1 MSERK
6 VLNKYF
12 PPDFDPSKIKR
23 RKRQGPKNSQ
33 ITVTLKAPYTMR
45 CTKCGE
51 YICKYPSPSQLP
63 FTYLQAN
70 TSDHGRKFNARK
82 ETAEGEE
89 YLGVKV
95 FRFYIKCTLCS
106 QEITFKTDPKNADFT
121 PEHGATRTFDNWSEA
136 DPEGRAGALPTAAE
150 DDEDDPEREA
160 CDAMAE
166 LERSQEA
173 SRREMEI
180 MDELADLRSR
190 NARVDT
196 SKVGDDPE
204 ALLAKLHEGR
214 LSREEEERRTKEA
227 EEDDAEVAKYFTKM
241 APPPLPLGG
250 KGKEKAKDDSPDGE
264 KDGSEEAEEKPKGP
278 TIKRAVTA
286 AGEPSVAAILAAKGK
301 AAEPVAPPA
310 PAQVKRKRE
319 GMQKL
324 LGIKKKA
331 KA

>member
-1 MSERK
+1 M
-6 VLNKYF
+6 
-12 PPDFDPSKIKR
+12 
-23 RKRQGPKNSQ
+23 
-33 ITVTLKAPYTMR
+33 
-45 CTKCGE
+45 
-51 YICKYPSPSQLP
+51 
-63 FTYLQAN
+63 
-70 TSDHGRKFNARK
+70 
-82 ETAEGEE
+82 
-89 YLGVKV
+89 KV

-160 CDAMAE
+160 RDAMAE

-204 ALLAKLHEGR
+204 ALLAKLHEER
-214 LSREEEERRTKEA
+214 LSREEEERRKREA

-241 APPPLPLGG
+241 APPPLPLGAGG
-250 KGKEKAKDDSPDGE
+250 KGKEKAREESPDE
-264 KDGSEEAEEKPKGP
+264 KDGSEEVDDKPKEAKGP

-286 AGEPSVAAILAAKGK
+286 AGEPSVASILAAKGK

-310 PAQVKRKRE
+310 TAQVKRKRE

>member
-1 MSERK
+1 M
-6 VLNKYF
+6 
-12 PPDFDPSKIKR
+12 
-23 RKRQGPKNSQ
+23 
-33 ITVTLKAPYTMR
+33 
-45 CTKCGE
+45 
-51 YICKYPSPSQLP
+51 
-63 FTYLQAN
+63 
-70 TSDHGRKFNARK
+70 
-82 ETAEGEE
+82 
-89 YLGVKV
+89 KV

-160 CDAMAE
+160 RDAMAE

-204 ALLAKLHEGR
+204 ALLAKLHEER
-214 LSREEEERRTKEA
+214 LSREEEERRRREA

-241 APPPLPLGG
+241 APPPLPLGAG
-250 KGKEKAKDDSPDGE
+250 GKGKEKGKEKAKERDESP
-264 KDGSEEAEEKPKGP
+264 EEDEDEDKPKEPTGP

-286 AGEPSVAAILAAKGK
+286 AGEPSVASILAAKGK

-310 PAQVKRKRE
+310 TAQVKRKRE

>member
-1 MSERK
+1 M
-6 VLNKYF
+6 
-12 PPDFDPSKIKR
+12 
-23 RKRQGPKNSQ
+23 
-33 ITVTLKAPYTMR
+33 
-45 CTKCGE
+45 
-51 YICKYPSPSQLP
+51 
-63 FTYLQAN
+63 QAL
-70 TSDHGRKFNARK
+70 TRADHGRKFNARK

-121 PEHGATRTFDNWSEA
+121 PEHGATRTFDNWAEA
-136 DPEGRAGALPTAAE
+136 DPEGRAGALPGAGA
-150 DDEDDPEREA
+150 DDDDDDPEREA
-160 CDAMAE
+160 RDAMAE

-173 SRREMEI
+173 SRREMEV

-196 SKVGDDPE
+196 SKVGDDPD
-204 ALLAKLHEGR
+204 ALLAKLHEER
-214 LSREEEERRTKEA
+214 LSRDEEERRRREA
-227 EEDDAEVAKYFTKM
+227 DEDDQEVAKYFTKM
-241 APPPLPLGG
+241 APPPLPLGAAPGAKDKG
-250 KGKEKAKDDSPDGE
+250 KGKAKPKA
-264 KDGSEEAEEKPKGP
+264 EAEDGVPEENEEGPGEEQDTTKAP
-278 TIKRAVTA
+278 TIKRAVAA
-286 AGEPSVAAILAAKGK
+286 AGEPSVAALLAAKGR
-301 AAEPVAPPA
+301 APEPVAAPA

>member
-1 MSERK
+1 M
-6 VLNKYF
+6 
-12 PPDFDPSKIKR
+12 
-23 RKRQGPKNSQ
+23 
-33 ITVTLKAPYTMR
+33 
-45 CTKCGE
+45 
-51 YICKYPSPSQLP
+51 
-63 FTYLQAN
+63 
-70 TSDHGRKFNARK
+70 
-82 ETAEGEE
+82 
-89 YLGVKV
+89 KV

-150 DDEDDPEREA
+150 DEDIDDPEREA
-160 CDAMAE
+160 RDAMAE

-204 ALLAKLHEGR
+204 ALLAKLHEER
-214 LSREEEERRTKEA
+214 LNLEEAERRKREQ
-227 EEDDAEVAKYFTKM
+227 EEDDLEVSKYFTKM
-241 APPPLPLGG
+241 APPPLPLGPG
-250 KGKEKAKDDSPDGE
+250 AKRKEEAGRTPEADG
-264 KDGSEEAEEKPKGP
+264 KDGADEEREEDAEETKPTGP
-278 TIKRAVTA
+278 TIKRAVAA
-286 AGEPSVAAILAAKGK
+286 AGEPSIAAILAAKGK
-301 AAEPVAPPA
+301 VPEPVAAPA

>member
-1 MSERK
+1 M
-6 VLNKYF
+6 
-12 PPDFDPSKIKR
+12 
-23 RKRQGPKNSQ
+23 
-33 ITVTLKAPYTMR
+33 
-45 CTKCGE
+45 
-51 YICKYPSPSQLP
+51 
-63 FTYLQAN
+63 
-70 TSDHGRKFNARK
+70 
-82 ETAEGEE
+82 
-89 YLGVKV
+89 KV

-136 DPEGRAGALPTAAE
+136 DPEGKAGALPTAAE

-160 CDAMAE
+160 RDAMAE

-196 SKVGDDPE
+196 SRVGDDPE
-204 ALLAKLHEGR
+204 ALLAKLHEER
-214 LSREEEERRTKEA
+214 LSREEEERRRREA

-241 APPPLPLGG
+241 APPPLPFAANG
-250 KGKEKAKDDSPDGE
+250 KGKKKAAESPEKE
-264 KDGSEEAEEKPKGP
+264 GSAESEGSNEEKPKGP

-301 AAEPVAPPA
+301 APEPVAPPA

-324 LGIKKKA
+324 LGIKKKT
-331 KA
+331 KV

>member
-1 MSERK
+1 M
-6 VLNKYF
+6 
-12 PPDFDPSKIKR
+12 
-23 RKRQGPKNSQ
+23 
-33 ITVTLKAPYTMR
+33 
-45 CTKCGE
+45 
-51 YICKYPSPSQLP
+51 
-63 FTYLQAN
+63 
-70 TSDHGRKFNARK
+70 
-82 ETAEGEE
+82 
-89 YLGVKV
+89 KV

-121 PEHGATRTFDNWSEA
+121 PEHGATRTFDNWAEA

-160 CDAMAE
+160 RDAMAE

-173 SRREMEI
+173 SRREMEV

-204 ALLAKLHEGR
+204 ALLARLHEER
-214 LSREEEERRTKEA
+214 LSREEEERRRREA

-241 APPPLPLGG
+241 APPPLPLGAGG
-250 KGKEKAKDDSPDGE
+250 KGKEKAKDDSPEDAEE
-264 KDGSEEAEEKPKGP
+264 KEDADEKEDAEEKPKGP
-278 TIKRAVTA
+278 TIKRAVVA

-301 AAEPVAPPA
+301 AAEPVAAPA

-331 KA
+331 RA

>member
-51 YICKYPSPSQLP
+51 YIY
-63 FTYLQAN
+63 
-70 TSDHGRKFNARK
+70 HGRKFNARK

-121 PEHGATRTFDNWSEA
+121 PEHGAT
-136 DPEGRAGALPTAAE
+136 L
-150 DDEDDPEREA
+150 
-160 CDAMAE
+160 
-166 LERSQEA
+166 
-173 SRREMEI
+173 
-180 MDELADLRSR
+180 
-190 NARVDT
+190 
-196 SKVGDDPE
+196 GDDPE
-204 ALLAKLHEGR
+204 ALLAKLHEER
-214 LSREEEERRTKEA
+214 LSREEEERRKREA

-241 APPPLPLGG
+241 APPPLPLGAGG
-250 KGKEKAKDDSPDGE
+250 KGKEKAWEESPDE
-264 KDGSEEAEEKPKGP
+264 KDGSEEVEDKPKEPTGP

-286 AGEPSVAAILAAKGK
+286 AGEPSVASILAAKGK

-310 PAQVKRKRE
+310 TAQVKRKRE

>member
-1 MSERK
+1 M
-6 VLNKYF
+6 
-12 PPDFDPSKIKR
+12 
-23 RKRQGPKNSQ
+23 
-33 ITVTLKAPYTMR
+33 
-45 CTKCGE
+45 
-51 YICKYPSPSQLP
+51 
-63 FTYLQAN
+63 
-70 TSDHGRKFNARK
+70 
-82 ETAEGEE
+82 
-89 YLGVKV
+89 

-160 CDAMAE
+160 RDAMAE

-204 ALLAKLHEGR
+204 ALLAKLHEER
-214 LSREEEERRTKEA
+214 VSREEEERARREA

-241 APPPLPLGG
+241 APPPLPLAG
-250 KGKEKAKDDSPDGE
+250 KGKAKDQSPEE
-264 KDGSEEAEEKPKGP
+264 KDEEADEKKGPSGP

-286 AGEPSVAAILAAKGK
+286 AGEPSVASILAAKGK
-301 AAEPVAPPA
+301 AAEPAPVT
-310 PAQVKRKRE
+310 AQVKRKRE